1 MLNDLVDNVYVLN
14 LDDEFFKYEI
24 LKRKLDAKN
33 IARERFPA
41 TPEIDTV
48 DKVQL
53 HYKLG
58 QIIEDYSGDENFREV
73 LMSQAF
79 KNLDFNLG
87 ANRNTGARGCVESH
101 KRNFKDAIEKNYSKV
116 ILFQDDIYFHND
128 FEKLLGQV
136 KTKIDS
142 SDIFFLGAS
151 EWSKS
156 KKDTCW
162 ADPNWNYY
170 LKNCYRPTDRTVGFF
185 AVCLSKK
192 VFEPILKL
200 LNYNFFAADQCLAML
215 ASSKF
220 REDSWVAYPNLIVPD
235 ATYSRTWDKPYKNKV
250 IHKDKSNKSDH
261 YRRMGWNL
269 QYYDLTEQYYV

>member
-1 MLNDLVDNVYVLN
+1 MVNDLVDNVYVLN
-14 LDDEFFKYEI
+14 LDDEFFKYKI
-24 LKRKLDAKN
+24 LKRKLDAKS
-33 IARERFPA
+33 IVHERFPA
-41 TPEIDTV
+41 TPEMDTV

-53 HYKLG
+53 HYKVG
-58 QIIEDYSGDENFREV
+58 QIIEDHSGDENFREV

-79 KNLDFNLG
+79 KNLYLNLG
-87 ANRNTGARGCVESH
+87 ANRSRGARGCVESY
-101 KRNFKDAIEKNYSKV
+101 KRIFKDAIEKNYSKV

-128 FEKLLGQV
+128 FERLLNQV

-151 EWSKS
+151 ERSEL
-156 KKDTCW
+156 KKNTCW

-170 LKNCYRPTDRTVGFF
+170 LQNCYRPTGRTFGFF

-192 VFEPILKL
+192 VFKPILKL
-200 LNYNFFAADQCLAML
+200 LNYNFFAADQCLAIL

-220 REDSWVAYPNLIVPD
+220 REDGFVAYPNLIVPD
-235 ATYSRTWDKPYKNKV
+235 TTYSRTWNKPYKNKV
-250 IHKDKSNKSDH
+250 THRDESKKSDR
-261 YRRMGWNL
+261 YQRMGWNL